1 MNFNKKSSGLH
12 PLQRLLSASLLT
24 LLLVI
29 GAGSNGQT
37 PTSATA
43 DRITSARAMN
53 GKIAFTSTRDGNS
66 EIYVMNPDGTN
77 QIRLTTNPG
86 SDETPAWSP
95 DGSRIAFRSIRDG
108 VPGIFVMNASGSN
121 QTRLTNIQDYDPA
134 WSPDGSRIAFA
145 RSTNDP
151 QFTDDIHVMNADGS
165 NQTRFTN
172 NRGTDGA
179 PSWSPDGSRIAFTCS
194 VHICVMNADG
204 SNPIT
209 FVGGDLSFGFA
220 EPSWSPDG
228 SKIAYSFFPIF
239 NDQWDDPS
247 EIFVRNADRTQERNL
262 TQSVAKERSP
272 AWSPDGSKVAFSVW
286 NNPYLDLGASE
297 IFTMNSDGSGRVQL
311 TSNPGSA
318 NRQPSWQPL
327 VLACLNAI
335 DCTEFFV
342 RQHYLDFLN
351 RDPDPA
357 GYAGWQDILN
367 NCPIADTT
375 CDRIHV
381 SSAFF
386 RSPEFQ
392 GRGYFVYR
400 FYPVAFGRKPDYDEF
415 SPDFATVSGFLTDA
429 ELEAAKL
436 NFIAEFMNR
445 PPFLSKFTG
454 LSNTEYV
461 DALLSSA
468 DITHPSRDSWIT
480 ALNNSSRTR
489 AQVLREIAES
499 TEVYNKYYNQAFVV
513 MQYFGY
519 LRRQPDALYLNW
531 IAHLEATGDYR
542 SMIHGFMNSI
552 EYRSRFGS

>member
-1 MNFNKKSSGLH
+1 MRTNRARQQSRAFMRCLTV
-12 PLQRLLSASLLT
+12 SLLT
-24 LLLVI
+24 VLLVRPAVPNSQPVI
-29 GAGSNGQT
+29 SASTPNQGS
-37 PTSATA
+37 SAPLL
-43 DRITSARAMN
+43 N

-66 EIYVMNPDGTN
+66 EIYVMNADGTN
-77 QIRLTTNPG
+77 QTRLTNN
-86 SDETPAWSP
+86 SDQDHSPDWSP

-108 VPGIFVMNASGSN
+108 FPGIFVMNANGSN
-121 QTRLTNIQDYDPA
+121 QTRLTNIQDYDPD

-151 QFTDDIHVMNADGS
+151 LFTDDIHVMNADGS
-165 NQTRFTN
+165 NQTRLTN
-172 NRGTDGA
+172 NWGTDGA

-204 SNPIT
+204 SNPTT
-209 FVGGDLSFGFA
+209 FVGGDLLFGFS

-228 SKIAYSFFPIF
+228 SKIAYSWFPIF
-239 NDQWDDPS
+239 NDQWDDPT
-247 EIFVRNADRTQERNL
+247 EIFVRNVDRTQERNL
-262 TQSVAKERSP
+262 THSADLKERSP
-272 AWSPDGSKVAFSVW
+272 AWSPDGSKVAFSAW

-327 VLACLNAI
+327 ASACLNAI

-357 GYAGWQDILN
+357 GYSGWQEILN
-367 NCPIADTT
+367 NCPTADTT

-400 FYPVAFGRKPDYDEF
+400 FYPVAFGRKPDYEEF
-415 SPDFATVSGFLTDA
+415 SPDLAGVSGFLTDA
-429 ELEAAKL
+429 
-436 NFIAEFMNR
+436 
-445 PPFLSKFTG
+445 
-454 LSNTEYV
+454 
-461 DALLSSA
+461 
-468 DITHPSRDSWIT
+468 
-480 ALNNSSRTR
+480 
-489 AQVLREIAES
+489 
-499 TEVYNKYYNQAFVV
+499 
-513 MQYFGY
+513 
-519 LRRQPDALYLNW
+519 
-531 IAHLEATGDYR
+531 
-542 SMIHGFMNSI
+542 
-552 EYRSRFGS
+552 